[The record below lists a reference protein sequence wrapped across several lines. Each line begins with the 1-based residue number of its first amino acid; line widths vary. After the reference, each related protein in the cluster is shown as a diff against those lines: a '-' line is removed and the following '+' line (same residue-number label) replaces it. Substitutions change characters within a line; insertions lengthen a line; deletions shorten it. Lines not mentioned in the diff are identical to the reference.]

1 MWAGIVC
8 GIVVGGIGGRLAMF
22 LLRVTS
28 DPSLRGRMT
37 DDQFRIGSIT
47 SSTMFLVLLCAVA
60 GMLGGLFYLAV
71 RGWLPERIRPFAI
84 ATFGGAFGGAVV
96 IHPGGVDFTQLD
108 PLALAVAMFV
118 ALPALYGLAL
128 SWLAERLLARTERG
142 RAPTSIIS
150 FLPLLGVGLAG
161 PVGLLLLGAIG
172 VGWVADRKGAPLERA
187 WHSGPGTWLGRGA
200 FAGVTALALFAL
212 VRDITAVM

>member
-1 MWAGIVC
+1 MEKATWRADALRAARHLSRGMWAGILC

-28 DPSLRGRMT
+28 NPSLRGRLT

-47 SSTMFLVLLCAVA
+47 NSTMFLVLVCAVA

-96 IHPGGVDFTQLD
+96 IHPGGVDFT
-108 PLALAVAMFV
+108 
-118 ALPALYGLAL
+118 
-128 SWLAERLLARTERG
+128 
-142 RAPTSIIS
+142 
-150 FLPLLGVGLAG
+150 
-161 PVGLLLLGAIG
+161 
-172 VGWVADRKGAPLERA
+172 
-187 WHSGPGTWLGRGA
+187 
-200 FAGVTALALFAL
+200 
-212 VRDITAVM
+212 